1 MVTPKIRGF
10 AEVFAWIQLGFMGL
24 LDVEQVLCLWDR
36 IVGYMDLM
44 FLLPVAALAI
54 FLNRAE

>member
-1 MVTPKIRGF
+1 
-10 AEVFAWIQLGFMGL
+10 MGL
-24 LDVEQVLCLWDR
+24 LEMEQVLCLWDR

>member
-1 MVTPKIRGF
+1 V
-10 AEVFAWIQLGFMGL
+10 GL

-36 IVGYMDLM
+36 IVGYMDVM

-54 FLNRAE
+54 FLDRAEPLFRVRYIMLLNIL